1 MAAINATYRQSVN
14 RNKSLRS
21 WNWMRQDSCLLQSAK
36 LSLAINRMCCS
47 PHRKESHPSDRWWD
61 FRPINGTPVTDWVPE
76 RLATWRHLKIIDQ
89 RRVKWKGF
97 RCICLYTYRLLW
109 HAGRGS
115 DGALCWFDTRRCHC
129 PSVEPS
135 GFPIPSP
142 GKCPCYPDEW
152 PGRRSKVCE
161 RPGIAGRPCTCKWP
175 LSANGRLDGAPMTPE
190 QRRQTFSVICTFA
203 QVPDPCLEHAIESL
217 GASGRRNN

>member
-97 RCICLYTYRLLW
+97 RCSVCIRTDYSDMQEEALMGRCADLTLVDATVPLLS
-109 HAGRGS
+109 RV
-115 DGALCWFDTRRCHC
+115 DFQYPVLV
-129 PSVEPS
+129 SV
-135 GFPIPSP
+135 
-142 GKCPCYPDEW
+142 
-152 PGRRSKVCE
+152 
-161 RPGIAGRPCTCKWP
+161 
-175 LSANGRLDGAPMTPE
+175 
-190 QRRQTFSVICTFA
+190 
-203 QVPDPCLEHAIESL
+203 HAIRMNGLVAVVRFVNGPESL
-217 GASGRRNN
+217 VGRVRVSGHCQQMDVSMAHPWHLSKDNKHFQ